1 MHARGR
7 PNMFAILVPD
17 GGNDLEDMFQSFLQS
32 PEVHHHIEH
41 ASVSLLQTRSQSR
54 SKSKT
59 RQPASGQIFGIL
71 KQMKETFER
80 NLESSQENEK
90 NAAETYTQVKTAKTE
105 DQ

>member
-1 MHARGR
+1 MNAR
-7 PNMFAILVPD
+7 PNMFANIVPE
-17 GGNDLEDMFQSFLQS
+17 GGSDVQDIFQSFLQS

-41 ASVSLLQTRSQSR
+41 ASLSLLQTRSQSK

-90 NAAETYTQVKTAKTE
+90 NAAETYAQVKTAKTE
-105 DQ
+105 EIA